1 MKRVISG
8 VLAMLV
14 VLPALEISSGI
25 NGRDTPLAL
34 GGLHMLH
41 STALT
46 GGSASQAFNSSLQV
60 GGRAGATTLHV
71 YNWMLACTA
80 CSSVHASAVQ
90 LMEQPAC
97 CSQPA
102 SIPCWCCLHDV

>member
-41 STALT
+41 SQAIT
-46 GGSASQAFNSSLQV
+46 GGSSSQAFNSSLLV
-60 GGRAGATTLHV
+60 RRHARAGSGSRPCAGVSAANGCMQLLHTGTQH
-71 YNWMLACTA
+71 MPAACVLLSRLFTV
-80 CSSVHASAVQ
+80 C
-90 LMEQPAC
+90 
-97 CSQPA
+97 
-102 SIPCWCCLHDV
+102 IPR